1 MLSISQALQ
10 NAKDTTSWA
19 VGMCDNFVANMYGYT
34 NSGYDSA
41 SVQWATMP
49 ANVKHPGDN
58 NPPQGALVFWGGG
71 YGHVAISDGQGGIY
85 STDIPSAGTVSHVA
99 GDYPSRVWGKPYLG
113 WSEPYFSGQADTTSG
128 AGSPI
133 SGVTPTGSVS
143 PAFDPLNPLGSAES
157 DIMGA
162 ITSGM
167 GSGFKGMIT
176 QVFAGLGTSLLKYS
190 VWGAEMLIGLLVMGL
205 ALYLMVK
212 ETPGAS
218 YVRRG
223 ISAITTQ

>member
-1 MLSISQALQ
+1 MLSVSQAIQ
-10 NAKDTTSWA
+10 NAKNTASWA
-19 VGMCDNFVANMYGYT
+19 VGMCDNFVANMYGYS

-41 SVQWATMP
+41 SVQWASMP
-49 ANVKHPGDN
+49 ANVKHPGDT

-113 WSEPYFSGQADTTSG
+113 WSEPYFSGQTDTISG

-133 SGVTPTGSVS
+133 SGVTPTTDVTGASLGG
-143 PAFDPLNPLGSAES
+143 DILGTLDGPLSSAIG
-157 DIMGA
+157 D
-162 ITSGM
+162 
-167 GSGFKGMIT
+167 GFKGMIT
-176 QVFAGLGTSLLKYS
+176 QVFAGMGTSIIKYS

-205 ALYLMVK
+205 ALYLMFK

-223 ISAITTQ
+223 ISATLG